1 MTHGLEKSDRLTV
14 PKKRSNKA
22 ERSAAEK
29 AEGRSLAKG
38 NPPQDDTNRMQGRKK
53 VNSALRR
60 IRQAAERDRQGRFTS
75 LLHHIYSVDMLRE
88 AYFSLKREA
97 APGVD
102 GETWRHYGET
112 LEEHLQDLSG
122 RLARGA
128 YRASPVQRVYVPKAD
143 GRQRPIGVPVL
154 EDKIVQKATVA
165 VLNQVYETEFL
176 GFSYGF
182 RPGRS
187 PHDALAALDRAIF
200 TEKVNYVLDAD
211 IRGFFD
217 AISHEWTVKFVEH
230 RIGDKRVIRL
240 IQKWLKAGVLEDGT
254 WTQAEEGT
262 PQGGSASPLLANIYL
277 HYVFDLWV
285 QQWRKKWAHGDVVVV
300 RYCDD
305 FIVGFQHR
313 FDAERFL
320 AELKER
326 FLKFSLELHPE
337 KTRLLEFGRFA
348 ASDRKQRKLGKPETF
363 DFLGLTHICGATREG
378 KFTVMRKTV
387 RQRLRAKLKGVHVE
401 LRRRLNDPI
410 PQVGQWLRSV
420 VNGHSQ
426 YYGVTG
432 NFRAISRFRYAVAKL
447 WHHVLRR
454 RSQRA
459 RLTWERMARLIKR
472 WLPPAR
478 IYHPAR
484 SMKQL
489 QLDVLTRG
497 KSPVW

>member
-1 MTHGLEKSDRLTV
+1 MMHGLEKSDRLTV

-38 NPPQDDTNRMQGRKK
+38 NLPQDDTNRMQGRKK

-75 LLHHIYSVDMLRE
+75 LLHHISSVDMLRE

-182 RPGRS
+182 RPRRS

-326 FLKFSLELHPE
+326 LRKFSLELHPE

-348 ASDRKQRKLGKPETF
+348 ASDRKRRKLGKPETF
-363 DFLGLTHICGATREG
+363 DFLGLTHICGATRDG
-378 KFTVMRKTV
+378 KFTVLRKTV
-387 RQRLRAKLKGVHVE
+387 RQRLRAKLKEVHVK
-401 LRRRLNDPI
+401 LRRRLHDPI
-410 PQVGQWLRSV
+410 PEVGQWLRSV

-478 IYHPAR
+478 IHHPAR